1 MLARSL
7 FSSFSYMQSSQATQ
21 EFPASADTHKM
32 SDQLFAKYEE
42 FKTRFHGNEG
52 QAFIYDIIQELF
64 NISSEILKPANE
76 VALKSMIPGKEY
88 IGFELGTRLSRAI
101 NKNLFAVPDSYVADF
116 LQKIK
121 TNQIDSFS
129 AEDITKICY
138 KIAIS
143 FCAAIDVIKS
153 NDQKTP
159 GTYFEYLMG
168 QFFSSN
174 LGVRPRK
181 QVDVLNIENLN
192 TRLPTDYI
200 FDLGIGRAKYHVP
213 VKTSTRERVIQVW
226 AHQKVLDGI
235 YGTGRF
241 LGLLTCLSESKVDHK
256 KFEVTEICLPDQ
268 WRIYQLFISQLKRI
282 YYLDL
287 PNKYAEMNTWYPPI
301 HVQPFGTFFK
311 EQAKLLE

>member
-1 MLARSL
+1 
-7 FSSFSYMQSSQATQ
+7 
-21 EFPASADTHKM
+21 M
-32 SDQLFAKYEE
+32 SDQLFAKYNE
-42 FKTRFHGNEG
+42 FKTRFHGSEG
-52 QAFIYDIIQELF
+52 QPFIYDIVEELF
-64 NISSEILKPANE
+64 VLSMDILSQTKEVGLSSLIS
-76 VALKSMIPGKEY
+76 GKEY
-88 IGFELGTRLSRAI
+88 FSFKLGGRLSRAI
-101 NKNLFAVPDSYVADF
+101 NKNLFDVEDARVHAF
-116 LQKIK
+116 LENIK
-121 TNQIDSFS
+121 TGQVDSFDAS
-129 AEDITKICY
+129 EITRICY

-143 FCAAIDVIKS
+143 FCASIDVIKS

-181 QVDVLNIENLN
+181 QVEVLNIENLN

-200 FDLGIGRAKYHVP
+200 FDLGVGRPKYHVP

-241 LGLLTCLSESKVDHK
+241 LGLLTCLSESKVDQK
-256 KFEVTEICLPDQ
+256 KLEVTEICLPDQ
-268 WRIYQLFISQLKRI
+268 WRIYQLFISQLKRV

-301 HVQPFGTFFK
+301 HVQPFGKFFK